1 VFDTFA
7 TTAGKGS
14 SSGELDEMETYC
26 FPTISSGETESSH
39 EVGLFEQYERRLELS
54 AMPG

>member
-1 VFDTFA
+1 MFDTFA